1 MNPFEELIAETISNE
16 ITRSQSFDL
25 SNSGSSLFQQNA
37 QISSVS
43 SAIGY
48 NPAHMAD
55 FLGHRTLNNKPAQ
68 KLETIYENLP
78 SSKQNIPP
86 SKEQQKSDKK
96 NLSMHGSKKKRRMSN
111 QRLTS
116 RDEDL
121 LLQDFSRNVT
131 TKSWAL
137 FIGNAAVVSAI
148 PLWLFW
154 RIHQMDITSYFIHF
168 IIGTAISTYF
178 LNSAYQNM
186 KFILKHKI
194 AQKRE
199 EAINREIT
207 KLFANDKNANKKDKD
222 DRVLTRKNEV
232 ADFEATTFSI
242 FYNNA
247 FYLVC
252 LIVLSF
258 FVFKNFSPTV
268 NYLFSVGLST
278 AIVFLFSTGEK

>member
-1 MNPFEELIAETISNE
+1 
-16 ITRSQSFDL
+16 
-25 SNSGSSLFQQNA
+25 
-37 QISSVS
+37 
-43 SAIGY
+43 
-48 NPAHMAD
+48 
-55 FLGHRTLNNKPAQ
+55 
-68 KLETIYENLP
+68 
-78 SSKQNIPP
+78 
-86 SKEQQKSDKK
+86 
-96 NLSMHGSKKKRRMSN
+96 MSN
-111 QRLTS
+111 KRPAAL
-116 RDEDL
+116 DEDS

-131 TKSWAL
+131 TKSYAL
-137 FIGNAAVVSAI
+137 FFGNAAVVSAI

-199 EAINREIT
+199 EAVNREIT
-207 KLFANDKNANKKDKD
+207 KLFANDKSANKKDKD
-222 DRVLTRKNEV
+222 DRVLQRKNEV
-232 ADFEATTFSI
+232 ADLEATTFSI